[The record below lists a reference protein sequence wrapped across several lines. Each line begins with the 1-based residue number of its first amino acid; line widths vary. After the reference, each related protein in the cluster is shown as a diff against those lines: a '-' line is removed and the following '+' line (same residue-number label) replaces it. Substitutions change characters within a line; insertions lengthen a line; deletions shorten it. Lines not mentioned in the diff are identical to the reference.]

1 MLKLSENSAG
11 ALGAHF
17 QAVILPCISGKMLGL
32 LKRKTQLEPGDP
44 SPMITAH
51 LESHNHSTLGF
62 LKKICVVEI
71 RTPSLP
77 SSLYWD
83 VAKVLVFLNE

>member
-11 ALGAHF
+11 ALGVHF
-17 QAVILPCISGKMLGL
+17 QAVIAPCISGRMLGL
-32 LKRKTQLEPGDP
+32 LKRKTPLEPGDP

-51 LESHNHSTLGF
+51 LESHNHSRLGVCFFF
-62 LKKICVVEI
+62 LNSGDKD
-71 RTPSLP
+71 TFPPQLP
-77 SSLYWD
+77 YWG